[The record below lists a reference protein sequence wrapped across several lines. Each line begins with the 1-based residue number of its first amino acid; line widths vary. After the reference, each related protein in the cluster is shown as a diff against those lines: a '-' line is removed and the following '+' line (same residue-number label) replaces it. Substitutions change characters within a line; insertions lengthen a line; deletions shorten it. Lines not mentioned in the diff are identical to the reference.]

1 MLKKHAWG
9 CKACQG
15 VKLGIKKV
23 SSSLVSIEVFVP
35 QRIVSKLE
43 KYAVR
48 LYKNHGSAKGF
59 DRGQMPEQY
68 VKDYFKK
75 QVGQDIKKF
84 ILKFMVL
91 DFLQQKNNEKD
102 GLNFHFPRLKG
113 VRTES
118 NGGLTYVFSAS
129 QVNSINLSDWKKLSF
144 LPPRR
149 KLYKDLDRQAKMFI
163 ENEVDAKPRS
173 DKNWKIQDDDWVCF
187 TSKVLTD
194 DSTNPLKEHT
204 NRFWMKIST
213 KYLVDPFQK
222 LFFDKKAGDSF
233 SVGSLPIQGMPVDTL
248 SRKGKFDITIDSV
261 WRGGYFCLDLFKSAF
276 GLTSSKDVHDK
287 LIEVFSFRNDI
298 SQRRSIVE
306 EAFRALLSRFRLE
319 VPRHL
324 VLRRQEHI
332 LSSVKNLPDYHVY
345 KSNSTFFDQI
355 EELSERQL
363 REETIIDFI
372 SRDDSIELESQDIHK
387 YLNLLSNSR
396 LSEFIYFKP
405 QAEGFGQTVL
415 PIRERS
421 FSNEVLREKVLNH
434 VINTIGRKETK
445 VV

>member
-1 MLKKHAWG
+1 MLKKHSWG

-35 QRIVSKLE
+35 QRVVSRLE
-43 KYAVR
+43 KYAVK
-48 LYKNHGSAKGF
+48 LYKTHGAAKGF
-59 DRGQMPEQY
+59 DKGKIPEEY
-68 VKDYFKK
+68 VKEYFKK
-75 QVGQDIKKF
+75 QLGQDVKKF
-84 ILKFMVL
+84 ILKFVVL
-91 DFLQQKNNEKD
+91 DFLQQANNEKD
-102 GLNFHFPRLKG
+102 GPSFQFPRLKG
-113 VRTES
+113 VRTETS
-118 NGGLTYVFSAS
+118 GGLTYVFSAS
-129 QVNSINLSDWKKLSF
+129 QVNNVNLSDWKKLSF

-173 DKNWKIQDDDWVCF
+173 DKNWKIQDGDWVCF

-194 DSTNPLKEHT
+194 DSQSPLKEHT

-213 KYLVDPFQK
+213 KYLVDPFQE
-222 LFFDKKAGDSF
+222 LFFDRQSGEVL
-233 SVGSLPIQGMPVDTL
+233 SVNSLPIQGMPGDTL
-248 SRKGKFDITIDSV
+248 SRKGKFDIKINSV

-276 GLTSSKDVHDK
+276 GLASPKDVHDK

-372 SRDDSIELESQDIHK
+372 ARDEAIDLEEQDIHK

-415 PIRERS
+415 PIREKA
-421 FSNEVLREKVLNH
+421 FSAEVLREKALNH
-434 VINTIGRKETK
+434 VINTIGRKEAKTL
-445 VV
+445 